1 LHNAKVYVAARSPE
15 KAESAIKSLKDI
27 TGKDAIFLQLDLANL
42 KAIKAAAEEFNRLVS
57 CVTPFQFQYL
67 IHVTFFNVRSHSA

>member
-1 LHNAKVYVAARSPE
+1 MAARSRE
-15 KAESAIKSLKDI
+15 KAELAIKSLKGV

-57 CVTPFQFQYL
+57 CATPFQFRYL
-67 IHVTFFNVRSHSA
+67 ICVTFLMRLLST